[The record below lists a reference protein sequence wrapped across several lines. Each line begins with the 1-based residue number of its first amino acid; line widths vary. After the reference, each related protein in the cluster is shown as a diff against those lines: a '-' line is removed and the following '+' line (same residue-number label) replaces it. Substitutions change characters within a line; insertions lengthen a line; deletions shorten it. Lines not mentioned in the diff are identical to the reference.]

1 MSTQKEAL
9 LEVRDLRMSLESPT
23 GHTHVLEDSSFSVAP
38 GESLGIIGESG
49 SGKSVLARTIVG
61 VQPHGVTAHAE
72 GSIRFDGHDILGR
85 SPRERRGTPATQMAM
100 IFQDPSSTLNPLV
113 RVGRQV
119 LEGATQFRGRPR
131 AARRAYLYE
140 LLEAVGL
147 SDTPRIARSYP
158 AALSGG
164 QRQRIGIAAALASD
178 PRLLLADEPT
188 TALDVT
194 MQRTVL
200 DLIDRLRA
208 ERGMSLIHITHDL
221 GVLTDR
227 TDRIAVM
234 YAGRI
239 VESGPSARML
249 TAPAHPYAR
258 ALLDITPKL
267 SAPAPLPLPTIPGV
281 LPDMSAPRQGCPC
294 ASRCARVREVCHSAR
309 PPMAPIGSE
318 PDHTVAC
325 WQPLNPTHAPSDTDR
340 RSDALLASGVA

>member
-9 LEVRDLRMSLESPT
+9 LEVRDLQMSLTSAS
-23 GHTHVLEDSSFSVAP
+23 GHSHVLEDLSLSVAP

-49 SGKSVLARTIVG
+49 SGKSVLARAIAG
-61 VQPHGVTAHAE
+61 VQPQGVTTQSN
-72 GSIRFDGHDILGR
+72 GSIRFEGRDILGR
-85 SPRERRGTPATQMAM
+85 SPRERRGTTAAQMAM

-113 RVGRQV
+113 RVGKQV
-119 LEGATQFRGRPR
+119 LEGATQHSSRTR
-131 AARRAYLYE
+131 ASRRAYLHE

-147 SDTPRIARSYP
+147 SDAARIARSFP

-164 QRQRIGIAAALASD
+164 QRQRIGIAAALASN

-200 DLIDRLRA
+200 DLIDRLRT
-208 ERGMSLIHITHDL
+208 ERRMSLIHITHDL

-249 TAPAHPYAR
+249 SAPAHPYAR

-267 SAPAPLPLPTIPGV
+267 STPVPLPLPTIPGV
-281 LPDMSAPRQGCPC
+281 LPDMSVPRQGCPF
-294 ASRCARVREVCHSAR
+294 ASRCSRVSEVCHTTR
-309 PPMAPIGSE
+309 PPVAPVSSD

-325 WQPLNPTHAPSDTDR
+325 WQPFTASTPDDPTR
-340 RSDALLASGVA
+340 RDSALLAAGVA

>member
-9 LEVRDLRMSLESPT
+9 LEVRDLQMSLTSAS
-23 GHTHVLEDSSFSVAP
+23 GHSHVLEDLSLSVAP

-49 SGKSVLARTIVG
+49 SGKSVLARAIVG
-61 VQPHGVTAHAE
+61 VQPQGVTTQSN
-72 GSIRFDGHDILGR
+72 GSIRFEGRDILG
-85 SPRERRGTPATQMAM
+85 ATQH
-100 IFQDPSSTLNPLV
+100 SSRT
-113 RVGRQV
+113 
-119 LEGATQFRGRPR
+119 R
-131 AARRAYLYE
+131 ASRRAYLHE

-147 SDTPRIARSYP
+147 SDAARIARSFP

-164 QRQRIGIAAALASD
+164 QRQRIGIAAALASN

-200 DLIDRLRA
+200 DLIDRLRT
-208 ERGMSLIHITHDL
+208 ERRMSLIHITHDL

-249 TAPAHPYAR
+249 SAPAHPYAR

-267 SAPAPLPLPTIPGV
+267 STPVPLPLPTIPGV
-281 LPDMSAPRQGCPC
+281 LPDMSVPRQGCPF
-294 ASRCARVREVCHSAR
+294 ASRCSRVSEVCHTTR
-309 PPMAPIGSE
+309 PPVAPVSSD

-325 WQPLNPTHAPSDTDR
+325 WQPFTASTPDDPTR
-340 RSDALLASGVA
+340 RDSALLAAGVA

>member
-9 LEVRDLRMSLESPT
+9 LEVRDLQMSLTSAS
-23 GHTHVLEDSSFSVAP
+23 GHSHVLEDLSLSVAP

-49 SGKSVLARTIVG
+49 SGKSVLARAIVG
-61 VQPHGVTAHAE
+61 VQPQGVTTQSN
-72 GSIRFDGHDILGR
+72 GSIRFEGRDILGR
-85 SPRERRGTPATQMAM
+85 SPRERRGTTAAQMAM

-113 RVGRQV
+113 RVGKQV
-119 LEGATQFRGRPR
+119 LEGATQHSSRTR
-131 AARRAYLYE
+131 ASRRAYLHE

-147 SDTPRIARSYP
+147 SDAARIARSFP

-164 QRQRIGIAAALASD
+164 QRQRIGIAAALASN

-200 DLIDRLRA
+200 DLIDRLRT
-208 ERGMSLIHITHDL
+208 ERRMSLIHITHDL

-239 VESGPSARML
+239 VESGPSARMCSL
-249 TAPAHPYAR
+249 RRHTHTPA
-258 ALLDITPKL
+258 
-267 SAPAPLPLPTIPGV
+267 
-281 LPDMSAPRQGCPC
+281 
-294 ASRCARVREVCHSAR
+294 
-309 PPMAPIGSE
+309 
-318 PDHTVAC
+318 
-325 WQPLNPTHAPSDTDR
+325 
-340 RSDALLASGVA
+340 RSWTSLRN